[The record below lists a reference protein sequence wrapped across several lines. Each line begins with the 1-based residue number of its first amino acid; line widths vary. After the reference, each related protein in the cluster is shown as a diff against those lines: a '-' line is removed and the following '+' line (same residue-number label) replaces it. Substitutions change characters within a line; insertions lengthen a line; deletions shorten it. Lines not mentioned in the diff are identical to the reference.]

1 MSTESNS
8 KLPTLFWI
16 VVVIAVIWNALGVM
30 AYFMEVTMSEEA
42 MAELPAAQQAL
53 YAAQP
58 AWVTGAFAIAVFAG
72 LAGSIALAL
81 RKGIATPIL
90 AVSLVAVVVQMFY
103 IFVMSD
109 TLAVM
114 GTSSAAMPALII
126 VIGIALLWF
135 SMRSREKH
143 WIA

>member
-1 MSTESNS
+1 MNTETVR
-8 KLPTLFWI
+8 KLPTFFW
-16 VVVIAVIWNALGVM
+16 VVAVVAIIWNALGVM
-30 AYFMEVTMSEEA
+30 AYVMEVNMSAEA
-42 MAELPAAQQAL
+42 MNALPAAQQAL

-81 RKGIATPIL
+81 RKGVATSIF
-90 AVSLVAVVVQMFY
+90 AVSLVAVAAQMFY
-103 IFVMSD
+103 LFALSD

-114 GTSSAAMPALII
+114 GPASAIMPILII
-126 VIGIALLWF
+126 AIGAILIGF
-135 SMRSREKH
+135 SMHARRRN

>member
-81 RKGIATPIL
+81 RRAIATPIL
-90 AVSLVAVVVQMFY
+90 AVSLVAVAVQMFY

-143 WIA
+143 WIR